1 MTDSIMAIEDKI
13 KGIETTL
20 ENSEEYALL
29 DENTKKELYENLN
42 YLIDSLNKS
51 LGLVDK
57 QLKGNE

>member
-1 MTDSIMAIEDKI
+1 MAIEDKI